1 MRRSARPRSRS
12 FVRGDGACD
21 RTGAPSVDAL
31 RRVTAPAG
39 RRRPVRGCESRRS
52 PWPPVSDRCSQTPP
66 HPAPSTITL
75 PRRMNQVSSVNTTP
89 MVPYVLLSSMTTV
102 EKLAAE
108 KKKLAAE
115 KKASPSQRTA
125 VTSAGRITR
134 RHDTRP
140 SSRKCIVH
148 AKKIATTTNVSTACT
163 TGPAAWRSG
172 PVRVPSAIRTA
183 RRMAR

>member
-1 MRRSARPRSRS
+1 M
-12 FVRGDGACD
+12 
-21 RTGAPSVDAL
+21 
-31 RRVTAPAG
+31 
-39 RRRPVRGCESRRS
+39 
-52 PWPPVSDRCSQTPP
+52 
-66 HPAPSTITL
+66 
-75 PRRMNQVSSVNTTP
+75 SSVNTTP

-102 EKLAAE
+102 EKLAAEKKKLAAE